1 MNYKSKRFL
10 VKNDNT
16 KFNND
21 TNKPY
26 TVIIVTPTAYKNGL
40 NGLIN

>member
-21 TNKPY
+21 TTPVYKY
-26 TVIIVTPTAYKNGL
+26 IIVRATAYKNGL